1 MERLPSSY
9 FCSMISSHLAS
20 TEQKSYKDVIIS
32 QMAANNSVKQQIP
45 LAAQANTMHAELRE
59 WQSLM

>member
-1 MERLPSSY
+1 
-9 FCSMISSHLAS
+9 MISSHLAS